1 MDAGTKTC
9 IAACK
14 SGIVGRHGSAAP
26 APLLYHRG
34 IIENRPWPDDERG
47 LPLPRRRFSKN

>member
-14 SGIVGRHGSAAP
+14 SGIVGRHGNAAP

-34 IIENRPWPDDERG
+34 IIESHPWPDEPDP
-47 LPLPRRRFSKN
+47 PLPRRRFSKN